1 METPSQQIFDEMKAA
16 AIAVWSENYSD
27 EFGYVTEK
35 TDRINGITNIQDNA
49 MVFFRMFDWVNQDKM
64 VGKLGTDAINYIN
77 ANR

>member
-16 AIAVWSENYSD
+16 AIAVWTENYSD

-49 MVFFRMFDWVNQDKM
+49 MVFFRMFDWINQDKM
-64 VGKLGTDAINYIN
+64 IDKLGAEAINYIN
-77 ANR
+77 ENR

>member
-16 AIAVWSENYSD
+16 AIAVWSENYSN

-35 TDRINGITNIQDNA
+35 TDRINGLNNIQDNA
-49 MVFFRMFDWVNQDKM
+49 MVFFRMFDWINQDKM
-64 VGKLGTDAINYIN
+64 IDKLGTDAINYIN

>member
-1 METPSQQIFDEMKAA
+1 MEAPSQQIFDEMKAA

-35 TDRINGITNIQDNA
+35 TDRINGLSNIQDNA
-49 MVFFRMFDWVNQDKM
+49 MVFFRMFDWINQDKM
-64 VGKLGTDAINYIN
+64 IGKLGTDAINYIN

>member
-49 MVFFRMFDWVNQDKM
+49 MVFFRMFDWTNQSKM
-64 VGKLGTDAINYIN
+64 MYKLGPEAINYIN
-77 ANR
+77 ENR